1 MNPTRYALVTAA
13 SMVILCIVSLG
24 YAETL
29 QEMEVVDL
37 GPATVVVRN
46 PEIGVLIVT
55 SVIPNLS
62 FESSM
67 GIIKVDDTSPGK
79 WILHL
84 QPGTNL
90 ITFKA
95 EGYRTVSN
103 VRLVIPKKTARQVE
117 VKPVK
122 TLGTLIV
129 ESNPPGAFI
138 FLDGEDTGKQTPST
152 FENMEVGSHW
162 VVLKMPSFLADT
174 TKVDIEA
181 GEITRITRPLQAIGY
196 LTLHTVPPDAEAII
210 DSGTEEPI
218 AVRTPIERLALKI
231 GVYSL
236 SVYKPGYLGWKES
249 ITIERGEI
257 VYKEMTLEP
266 QPDAGVVPITGP
278 ELKPKKSRKWL
289 WITTGAAVLV
299 GGVAAVML
307 AGKEEPS
314 KTEIISP
321 PPSHP

>member
-1 MNPTRYALVTAA
+1 MNRKGYMLLTVA
-13 SMVILCIVSLG
+13 SVSILCAVSLG
-24 YAETL
+24 HAQTL
-29 QEMEVVDL
+29 KEMEVTDL
-37 GPATVVVRN
+37 GQATVVVRN

-129 ESNPPGAFI
+129 ESNPPGASI

-162 VVLKMPSFLADT
+162 VVLKMSSFLADT
-174 TKVDIEA
+174 SKVDIEA

-196 LTLHTVPPDAEAII
+196 LTLHTVPSDAEAII

-218 AVRTPIERLALKI
+218 TTRTPVEKLALKT

-249 ITIERGEI
+249 IAIDRGEI
-257 VYKEMTLEP
+257 VYRERTLDP
-266 QPDAGVVPITGP
+266 QPEAGVVPITGS
-278 ELKPKKSRKWL
+278 ELKPKKSRRWL
-289 WITTGAAVLV
+289 WVTTGVAIVAGGIAAALLLPQEEKGR
-299 GGVAAVML
+299 GG
-307 AGKEEPS
+307 
-314 KTEIISP
+314 EIPP